1 VPGSNRAK
9 KITIYVGVFALIAF
23 VFAMQSYMS
32 ATLKGKDAF
41 FLGTLKWAV
50 SDWGPRMVLF
60 PIVISMASRFPLD
73 RDHWARNLPMH
84 LLGFALFTVA
94 QSWMYL
100 GLEAL
105 TDRWWESSMTVP
117 ALMALYLTKS
127 AAMNLL
133 VYAAGVALVQGLS
146 IYEMYRERERRT
158 LQLQGELATAHLE
171 ALRGQLQPHFL
182 FNTLN
187 TVTALLRRDPD
198 GAERVITRL
207 GDLLRISLQN
217 TSRQEIPLHEEL
229 DFLDR
234 FLEIQQ
240 VRFQDRLTVRRDVA
254 PDTLDAAVPT
264 LLLQPLVENA
274 IKHGIE
280 PNATAGVVTIRAQRR
295 DEELLLEVCDNGNG
309 LPAGGAASL
318 REGVGIANTRARLEQ
333 LYGEHHRFDLR
344 DGDDG
349 GVCVSIT
356 IPFRPPG
363 PGQGSR

>member
-1 VPGSNRAK
+1 MFGSNRLK
-9 KITIYVGVFALIAF
+9 KVTIYVGVFALIAF
-23 VFAMQSYMS
+23 AFAMQSYMTT
-32 ATLKGKDAF
+32 TLKGKEAELF
-41 FLGTLKWAV
+41 GTLRWAA

-60 PIVISMASRFPLD
+60 PIVIFMASRFPLS
-73 RDHWARNLPMH
+73 RDQWARNLPLH
-84 LLGFALFTVA
+84 LLGFGLFTVG

-105 TDRWWESSMTVP
+105 TDRWWESDMTLST
-117 ALMALYLTKS
+117 LMTMYLTKS

-133 VYAAGVALVQGLS
+133 VYSAGVALVQGLG

-171 ALRGQLQPHFL
+171 VLRGQLQPHFL

-217 TSRQEIPLHEEL
+217 TSRQEMPLREEL

-240 VRFQDRLTVRRDVA
+240 VRFQDRLTVRQEVA
-254 PDTLDAAVPT
+254 ADTLDAAVPT

-280 PNATAGVVTIRAQRR
+280 PNAAAGEVIIRTKRR
-295 DEELLLEVCDNGNG
+295 GAELLLEVCDNGNG
-309 LPAGGAASL
+309 LPTGAL

-333 LYGEHHRFDLR
+333 LYGEHHRFDIR

-356 IPFRPPG
+356 IPFRSA
-363 PGQGSR
+363 GQGPDRR